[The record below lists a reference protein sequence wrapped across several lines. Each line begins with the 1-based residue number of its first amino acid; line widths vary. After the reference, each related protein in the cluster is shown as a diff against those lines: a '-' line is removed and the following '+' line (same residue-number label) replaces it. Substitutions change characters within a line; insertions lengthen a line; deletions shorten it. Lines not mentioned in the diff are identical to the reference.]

1 MAIFHLHTKN
11 FNKTKSALGVVA
23 YRSGTRLVDWDK
35 NKVYNYTKKQHVEY
49 STMLFPEGVNRMDR
63 EEFWNKAQR
72 AEKQANGR
80 YGKELEFSLPRE
92 LDREKQIEIAKKF
105 LQENFVDKGY
115 VVDMNLHVPNAID
128 GEEQPHIHAL
138 VAVRKLNKQ
147 GEFEKTKARKVYA
160 LDDDGNRIPILNED
174 GEQKIGA
181 KGRRLWKRIDIQKN
195 ELDGVEALK
204 RWRTS
209 WQNILNEALPDD
221 QQVSCKTL
229 EKQGINR
236 LPTQHEGFVARKI
249 ARRGGTSWRVEL
261 NKQIKQ
267 TNDQIAR
274 IEAELEEL
282 YRRQEEE
289 QAAEKENEKE
299 KLQKERSDHRAEM
312 LAYDLLK
319 QNGTDMAN
327 WLDVWR
333 AADEL
338 ANSRKIDNLYELS
351 QAGMHSYDINDFAN
365 NHGLKEAK
373 WLQKSL
379 ATYKTGA
386 ARLRSTAYDAMT
398 QKDKQKVDDEL
409 QKRKDEE
416 TLNQAPDRHEPEH
429 TNEGFTAAPQ
439 KHDSATYEQLKQALR
454 QIDRTL
460 DNTTSE
466 KARAMR
472 DYEAAQRA
480 VAREQKRMQDDF
492 DM

>member
-49 STMLFPEGVNRMDR
+49 STMLFPEGIKPMDR
-63 EEFWNKAQR
+63 EEFWNKAQSV
-72 AEKQANGR
+72 EKQANGR
-80 YGKELEFSLPRE
+80 YAKELEFSLPRE

-115 VVDMNLHVPNAID
+115 VVDMNLHAPSAAD
-128 GEEQPHIHAL
+128 GAEQPHIHAL
-138 VAVRKLNKQ
+138 VAVRKMNTD
-147 GEFEKTKARKVYA
+147 GTFEKTKARKVYA
-160 LDDDGNRIPILNED
+160 LDNDGNRIPILNED

-181 KGRRLWKRIDIQKN
+181 KGRKLWKRIDVQKN

-204 RWRTS
+204 SWRTS
-209 WQNILNEALPDD
+209 WQNIMNEALPDD

-312 LAYDLLK
+312 AAYDLVK
-319 QNGTDMAN
+319 SQGCDMTN
-327 WLDVWR
+327 WLAVWQ
-333 AADEL
+333 ASDKL
-338 ANSRKIDNLYELS
+338 ANSSKIDGLYELS
-351 QAGMHSYDINDFAN
+351 QKAMLSYDINDYAKT
-365 NHGLKEAK
+365 HDGLKEAK

-379 ATYKTGA
+379 VFYKAGA
-386 ARLRSTAYDAMT
+386 VKLRDVAYQSMT

-416 TLNQAPDRHEPEH
+416 TLRKQALSRHEQQ
-429 TNEGFTAAPQ
+429 NEGFTAGPQ
-439 KHDSATYEQLKQALR
+439 KHHHNYKLQKALH
-454 QIDRTL
+454 QIDRSL
-460 DNTTSE
+460 DNTVE
-466 KARAMR
+466 KNRALH

-480 VAREQKRMQDDF
+480 VEQEQRRMQREFDF
-492 DM
+492 D